1 MMKKFAW
8 NNSNTT
14 GMSDILMRG
23 NTLSRIPAST
33 DSFCNGLLLIFLEQN
48 GSFSSLQCMDA
59 VMTNKKE
66 AYLKMNCKIIIV
78 LDQNIVNKAQG
89 KRTKLI
95 LEMN

>member
-8 NNSNTT
+8 NNSNTS

-23 NTLSRIPAST
+23 NTLSCIPAST

-66 AYLKMNCKIIIV
+66 AYLKMNCKIINV
-78 LDQNIVNKAQG
+78 LDENLMLLIKHKEKEQN
-89 KRTKLI
+89 
-95 LEMN
+95 